1 MARRMKAALAALALG
16 AAAMATGAAQ
26 AQPREGGHGGAQ
38 GGPRGGAAPRGQGG
52 YRGGGYGEHGG
63 WGGYR
68 GRDGWR
74 GYGGPHGGYGYYGWA
89 PWGWYPYA
97 PYYPGYSYDYGW
109 YDDGGYDDYA
119 PPEVYEPGPPPQA
132 RLAPRPAPRAAAAS
146 RDFVVYF
153 PFDSAELTPQA
164 KQVIEGAARYDAG
177 IPDAR
182 ATIVGYTDAAGAEG
196 YNQALSER
204 RSRAV
209 REALLAAG
217 IDEGTVDMAWK
228 GKHDQA
234 IKTADGVRE
243 PQNRRVTIVIRGA
256 SDLAYGEDEASG
268 QDDADD

>member
-1 MARRMKAALAALALG
+1 MARRMNAALAALALG
-16 AAAMATGAAQ
+16 AAAMAAVAVQ
-26 AQPREGGHGGAQ
+26 AQPREGGHGGPH
-38 GGPRGGAAPRGQGG
+38 GGVARGGH
-52 YRGGGYGEHGG
+52 GEHGG

-74 GYGGPHGGYGYYGWA
+74 GYGGPRGGYGYYGWA

-97 PYYPGYSYDYGW
+97 PYYPGYAYDYGW
-109 YDDGGYDDYA
+109 YDDGGHEDYA
-119 PPEVYEPGPPPQA
+119 PPEVYEPGPPPQI
-132 RLAPRPAPRAAAAS
+132 RPGPRPAPRAPAAS

-153 PFDSAELTPQA
+153 PFDSAELTSQA
-164 KQVIEGAARYDAG
+164 KQVIESAARYDAG
-177 IPDAR
+177 MPDAR
-182 ATIVGYTDAAGAEG
+182 ATIVGYTDAAGAED

-217 IDEGTVDMAWK
+217 VDGGTVDLAWK

-234 IKTADGVRE
+234 VKTADGIKE
-243 PQNRRVTIVIRGA
+243 PQNRRVTIVIGA
-256 SDLAYGEDEASG
+256 TSDTAYGQGGAPGQDDD